1 MRRSDKQVTD
11 ITVIEEIIACAEV
24 CRIAM
29 CDGNVPYLVPVNF
42 GYRDRAIFIH
52 SPLEGR
58 KIDILKK
65 NNRVCFEVEADV
77 EILKGKAACDW
88 GARYLSVIGTG
99 AACFIEDIPGKK
111 DALDVIMRK
120 YSGTG
125 GHSYDVARVNSISVI
140 RIDIREMSGKKSGM
154 A

>member
-11 ITVIEEIIACAEV
+11 ISAIEDILARAEV

-29 CDGNVPYLVPVNF
+29 CDGNIPYIVPVNF
-42 GYRDRAIFIH
+42 GYRDRALFIH
-52 SPLEGR
+52 SAREGR
-58 KIDILKK
+58 KIGILRK
-65 NNRVCFEVEADV
+65 NSLVCFEVETDL
-77 EILKGKAACDW
+77 EILKGRAACDW
-88 GARYLSVIGTG
+88 GARYRSVIGTG
-99 AACFIEDIPGKK
+99 TARILEELSDKK

-125 GHSYDVARVNSISVI
+125 GHSYDDARVNAISVI
-140 RIDIREMSGKKSGM
+140 RIDIREMTGKKSGM

>member
-11 ITVIEEIIACAEV
+11 IAILEGILARAEV

-29 CDGNVPYLVPVNF
+29 CDGTVPYLVPVNF
-42 GYRDRAIFIH
+42 GYRDRSIFIH
-52 SPLEGR
+52 SAREGR
-58 KIDILKK
+58 KIDILRK
-65 NNRVCFEVEADV
+65 NNRVCFEVDTDV
-77 EILKGKAACDW
+77 EILKGNAACDW
-88 GARYLSVIGTG
+88 GARFQSVIGTG
-99 AACFIEDIPGKK
+99 TAHFIEEISEKM

-125 GHSYDVARVNSISVI
+125 GHAYDDRRVNAISVI
-140 RIDIREMSGKKSGM
+140 RIDIEEMTGKKSGM